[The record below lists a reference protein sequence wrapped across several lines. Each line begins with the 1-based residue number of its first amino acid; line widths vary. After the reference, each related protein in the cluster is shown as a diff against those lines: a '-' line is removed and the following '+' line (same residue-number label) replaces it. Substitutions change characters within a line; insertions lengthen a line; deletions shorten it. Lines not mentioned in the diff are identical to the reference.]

1 MSDNTLPI
9 HPLTGMRAI
18 GYTRKGPIWPVL
30 GGSEG
35 GGHPSGD
42 GGEGGEPDG
51 DEPKTFTQD
60 EVDQIIGRT
69 RTEERRKASQKYAD
83 YDDLKATAAAKK
95 TADERI
101 ADLEKQ
107 NAQSQA
113 NSLRLRVAGDYGI
126 STKRG
131 ENGEP
136 SDAELFLTGTDE
148 ETLTAQAER
157 LAAREEERK
166 KNQPHVSREGYN
178 PRPKPDSTKEFLAAL
193 TGRGQ

>member
-9 HPLTGMRAI
+9 HPLTGLQAI
-18 GYTRKGPIWPVL
+18 GYTRKGPIWPIL
-30 GGSEG
+30 GGSED
-35 GGHPSGD
+35 GGHPSGGD
-42 GGEGGEPDG
+42 DEGKPEG

-60 EVDQIIGRT
+60 EVDQIIGKT

-157 LAAREEERK
+157 LAAREDERK

>member
-1 MSDNTLPI
+1 MSDNTNPQ
-9 HPLTGMRAI
+9 GD
-18 GYTRKGPIWPVL
+18 
-30 GGSEG
+30 
-35 GGHPSGD
+35 PSG
-42 GGEGGEPDG
+42 EPQG
-51 DEPKTFTQD
+51 DPSGEPKTFTQE
-60 EVDQIIGRT
+60 EVNQIIGRT
-69 RTEERRKASQKYAD
+69 RTEERRKASDKFAD

-101 ADLEKQ
+101 ADLERQ

-166 KNQPHVSREGYN
+166 RNQPHVSREGYN
-178 PRPKPDSTKEFLAAL
+178 PRPKPDSTKSFLAAL
-193 TGRGQ
+193 TGRDQ